1 LNVLRVDQ
9 PDVLANLPSVIHQMK
24 SVELE
29 PQSAG
34 SPFAVVDIKSNL
46 LSQQLSISIK
56 KSCLHMALEQTRA
69 KHRAEVC
76 DSHIALPQFLR
87 HCSDLNPEV
96 IIALQ
101 VDEHDCFMRLFVT
114 IPRLAEVFSKLCLPI
129 LHLDGAHSKS
139 TLCDGVLI
147 LIVAKLGNGTFVA
160 LAKPDDIR
168 K

>member
-1 LNVLRVDQ
+1 
-9 PDVLANLPSVIHQMK
+9 
-24 SVELE
+24 
-29 PQSAG
+29 
-34 SPFAVVDIKSNL
+34 
-46 LSQQLSISIK
+46 
-56 KSCLHMALEQTRA
+56 
-69 KHRAEVC
+69 
-76 DSHIALPQFLR
+76 
-87 HCSDLNPEV
+87 
-96 IIALQ
+96 
-101 VDEHDCFMRLFVT
+101 MRLFVT